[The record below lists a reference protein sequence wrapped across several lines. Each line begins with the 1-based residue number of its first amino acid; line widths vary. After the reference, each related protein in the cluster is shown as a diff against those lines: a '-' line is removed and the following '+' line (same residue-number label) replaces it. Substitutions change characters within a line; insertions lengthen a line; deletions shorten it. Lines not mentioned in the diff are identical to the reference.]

1 MLEKTV
7 SCASHLYGR
16 IIRVWVL
23 FFPYFAVTYPEDL
36 QLVLSSRKHTEKV
49 FFYKMLH
56 NFLGNGLITSSGK
69 EQEYGV
75 KKKKFESIR
84 SRIGS
89 NFIDK
94 KTCLHWFLM
103 T

>member
-1 MLEKTV
+1 M
-7 SCASHLYGR
+7 
-16 IIRVWVL
+16 L

-75 KKKKFESIR
+75 KKKNLKVSEVELDQISLTKR
-84 SRIGS
+84 HVYIG
-89 NFIDK
+89 F
-94 KTCLHWFLM
+94 
-103 T
+103 